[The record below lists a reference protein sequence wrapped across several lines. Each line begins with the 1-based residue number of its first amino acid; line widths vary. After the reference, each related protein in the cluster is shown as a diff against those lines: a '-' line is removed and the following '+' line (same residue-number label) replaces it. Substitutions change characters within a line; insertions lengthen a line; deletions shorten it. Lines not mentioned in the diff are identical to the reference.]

1 MSKLRVM
8 ELFSGYGSQ
17 RMALR
22 NLGIDFESVGIS
34 EIDIP
39 AILSYASIHD
49 GLDVEDET
57 FEYPTKEEMIKFL
70 ESKNIG
76 LDFKNG
82 KVKLPKNLDKL
93 KQIYRAT
100 VLSKC
105 FGDVSLLKLSE
116 LPDVDFVTYS
126 FPCTDISVAG
136 QQKGIKKGQT
146 RSGLLYECEKII
158 EEKRPKYLLMENVKN
173 LVGKKFKE
181 QFDKWLSYLESLGY
195 KNYWQVL
202 NAKDYKVPQ
211 NRERVFVVSILGEHD
226 GYTFPQ
232 KQRLDIRLKDVL
244 ESQVE
249 GEYYLSDEI
258 QARFT
263 PFPSNRL
270 KNSDI
275 SVLGTTAPNPR
286 GINGELIYDKSTSA
300 WVYDVDKCVGTLS
313 ARDYKQPKQ
322 ITEEI
327 IEVGILPYEKSKKKH
342 QSNTVYDSCGV
353 NPTLTAC
360 DYKSPTKIIQHDI
373 DYVIGENYV
382 EYVGVGHHPNSK
394 KKEFNGYH
402 NKECPCL
409 IATDYKAPKTI
420 MERIECI
427 ADEVKNIAEKMRNE
441 EIGITVKDNFDIRPH
456 RLDVKKSGLSEL
468 NINCDEN
475 CSHIVT
481 TTHSPKTYGLSTN
494 YRIRKLTPLECWRL
508 MGCSDEDYYKAKR
521 FNSDSQLYKQAGNSI
536 VVNVLEGIFANMFC
550 ENNQSK

>member
-1 MSKLRVM
+1 MKLLS
-8 ELFSGYGSQ
+8 LFSGVGAFE
-17 RMALR
+17 MALR
-22 NLGIDFESVGIS
+22 NIGVDFESVGIS

-76 LDFKNG
+76 LYFKNG

-181 QFDKWLSYLESLGY
+181 QFDEWLSYLESLGY

-249 GEYYLSDEI
+249 GKYYLSDEI

>member
-249 GEYYLSDEI
+249 GKYYLSDEI

>member
-76 LDFKNG
+76 LDFKSG

-181 QFDKWLSYLESLGY
+181 QFDEWLSYLESLGY

-244 ESQVE
+244 EPQVE
-249 GEYYLSDEI
+249 DKYYLSEEV
-258 QARFT
+258 QARFK
-263 PFPSNRL
+263 PN
-270 KNSDI
+270 KNFKDKLSENDVCE
-275 SVLGTTAPNPR
+275 SGFVAYGT
-286 GINGELIYDKSTSA
+286 
-300 WVYDVDKCVGTLS
+300 GTN
-313 ARDYKQPKQ
+313 
-322 ITEEI
+322 
-327 IEVGILPYEKSKKKH
+327 KKH
-342 QSNTVYDSCGV
+342 QSNTVYDFNHI
-353 NPTLTAC
+353 NPTLNAT
-360 DYKSPTKIIQHDI
+360 DYKNPTKIIEYDVDKLDKDGYTICETRCDEGIRFFKDNICGTLRTIDAGGDKRVIEHDI
-373 DYVIGENYV
+373 DYMIASTQKNTF
-382 EYVGVGHHPNSK
+382 VGDGSDGLNHTLTT
-394 KKEFNGYH
+394 
-402 NKECPCL
+402 C
-409 IATDYKAPKTI
+409 DYKDPANIVELNQVGSLEGKHEQSSRVYSEDGLSPTI
-420 MERIECI
+420 MAGER
-427 ADEVKNIAEKMRNE
+427 
-441 EIGITVKDNFDIRPH
+441 
-456 RLDVKKSGLSEL
+456 KSCTGGY
-468 NINCDEN
+468 
-475 CSHIVT
+475 V
-481 TTHSPKTYGLSTN
+481 SPKFLQSST
-494 YRIRKLTPLECWRL
+494 YRIRKLTPLEYWRL
-508 MGCSDEDYYKAKR
+508 MGCSDEDFYKAKQ

-536 VVNVLEGIFANMFC
+536 VVNVLEGIFANMFSIDNYD
-550 ENNQSK
+550 EKDNYDGDRL

>member
-181 QFDKWLSYLESLGY
+181 QFDEWLSYLESLGY

-249 GEYYLSDEI
+249 GKYYLSDEI

>member
-1 MSKLRVM
+1 M
-8 ELFSGYGSQ
+8 
-17 RMALR
+17 
-22 NLGIDFESVGIS
+22 
-34 EIDIP
+34 
-39 AILSYASIHD
+39 
-49 GLDVEDET
+49 
-57 FEYPTKEEMIKFL
+57 
-70 ESKNIG
+70 
-76 LDFKNG
+76 
-82 KVKLPKNLDKL
+82 
-93 KQIYRAT
+93 
-100 VLSKC
+100 
-105 FGDVSLLKLSE
+105 
-116 LPDVDFVTYS
+116 
-126 FPCTDISVAG
+126 
-136 QQKGIKKGQT
+136 
-146 RSGLLYECEKII
+146 
-158 EEKRPKYLLMENVKN
+158 
-173 LVGKKFKE
+173 
-181 QFDKWLSYLESLGY
+181 
-195 KNYWQVL
+195 
-202 NAKDYKVPQ
+202 
-211 NRERVFVVSILGEHD
+211 
-226 GYTFPQ
+226 
-232 KQRLDIRLKDVL
+232 
-244 ESQVE
+244 
-249 GEYYLSDEI
+249 
-258 QARFT
+258 
-263 PFPSNRL
+263 
-270 KNSDI
+270 
-275 SVLGTTAPNPR
+275 
-286 GINGELIYDKSTSA
+286 IYDKSTSA

>member
-1 MSKLRVM
+1 MKLLS
-8 ELFSGYGSQ
+8 LFSGVGAFE
-17 RMALR
+17 MALR
-22 NLGIDFESVGIS
+22 NIGVDFESVGIS

-181 QFDKWLSYLESLGY
+181 QFDEWLSYLESLGY

-249 GEYYLSDEI
+249 GKYYLSDEI

>member
-181 QFDKWLSYLESLGY
+181 QFDEWLSYLESLGY

-249 GEYYLSDEI
+249 GKYYLSDEI

-286 GINGELIYDKSTSA
+286 G
-300 WVYDVDKCVGTLS
+300 
-313 ARDYKQPKQ
+313 
-322 ITEEI
+322 
-327 IEVGILPYEKSKKKH
+327 
-342 QSNTVYDSCGV
+342 
-353 NPTLTAC
+353 
-360 DYKSPTKIIQHDI
+360 
-373 DYVIGENYV
+373 
-382 EYVGVGHHPNSK
+382 
-394 KKEFNGYH
+394 
-402 NKECPCL
+402 
-409 IATDYKAPKTI
+409 
-420 MERIECI
+420 
-427 ADEVKNIAEKMRNE
+427 
-441 EIGITVKDNFDIRPH
+441 
-456 RLDVKKSGLSEL
+456 
-468 NINCDEN
+468 
-475 CSHIVT
+475 
-481 TTHSPKTYGLSTN
+481 
-494 YRIRKLTPLECWRL
+494 L
-508 MGCSDEDYYKAKR
+508 M
-521 FNSDSQLYKQAGNSI
+521 
-536 VVNVLEGIFANMFC
+536 AN
-550 ENNQSK
+550 